1 VIITE
6 SANQILTDLNNK
18 AMDDKVTLPTDVELV
33 LEIHA
38 QGTEMV
44 CGYYLVEHS
53 SRCLFWLEAF
63 DAEEICN
70 EIKAV
75 VSLSHL
81 RKLVFA
87 SNRMLRNVDSF
98 V

>member
-1 VIITE
+1 VIIAE
-6 SANQILTDLNNK
+6 SANQILTDLKNK
-18 AMDDKVTLPTDVELV
+18 ALDENVTVPMDVELV

-38 QGTEMV
+38 QGTEMI

-75 VSLSHL
+75 MSLSHL

-87 SNRMLRNVDSF
+87 SNRMLSKC
-98 V
+98 

>member
-6 SANQILTDLNNK
+6 SANQILTDLKNK
-18 AMDDKVTLPTDVELV
+18 ALDENVTLSTDVELV

-38 QGTEMV
+38 QVTEMV

-63 DAEEICN
+63 DVEEICN

-81 RKLVFA
+81 RKLIFA
-87 SNRMLRNVDSF
+87 SNSVLSKCKC
-98 V
+98 

>member
-1 VIITE
+1 MIITE
-6 SANQILTDLNNK
+6 SANQILIDLKNK
-18 AMDDKVTLPTDVELV
+18 ALDENVTLSTDIELV
-33 LEIHA
+33 LETHT
-38 QGTEMV
+38 QGTEMI

-63 DAEEICN
+63 DAEEICH

-81 RKLVFA
+81 RKLIFT
-87 SNRMLRNVDSF
+87 SNRVLRKC
-98 V
+98 

>member
-6 SANQILTDLNNK
+6 SANQILTDLKNK
-18 AMDDKVTLPTDVELV
+18 ALDENVTLPTDVELV

-38 QGTEMV
+38 QVTEMV

-63 DAEEICN
+63 DVEEICN

-81 RKLVFA
+81 RKLIFA
-87 SNRMLRNVDSF
+87 SNSVLSKCKC
-98 V
+98 

>member
-6 SANQILTDLNNK
+6 SAIQILADFNNK
-18 AMDDKVTLPTDVELV
+18 AMDENVTLPTDVELV

-81 RKLVFA
+81 RKLVFV
-87 SNRMLRNVDSF
+87 SNRGLSKCYSSV
-98 V
+98 